1 MIERCAQP
9 FFFVLNELNVLRAEQ
24 PDTER
29 PEVVVETRSRFSA
42 ARFSEIDDDRISPAQ
57 WRIVFISGM
66 GFFTDAYDLF
76 IIGVVLKL
84 LKSEWHIS
92 SLETAIVG
100 ATALVSAA
108 IGSAAFGRIADVF
121 GRKYIYGFEVLV
133 LGAGA
138 IASAFSPNVWWLV
151 AFRFIL
157 GLGIGGDYPVSATI
171 ASEFAGKKTRG
182 LMISTVFAMQGIGL
196 IVGPLLAIAL
206 LAVHVPQDLV
216 WRILLAAGAIPPLAV
231 FWARRHLKETPR
243 FEKLAESEGDATS
256 KEAKRKG
263 FVAAMKEAF
272 GGDRQLV
279 RWLVGTSL
287 AWFFL
292 DLAYYGNT
300 ISNQAFVSAV
310 SPKGT
315 EIHDLYLSLL
325 VFAFAAF
332 PGYLLSIYGMDR
344 WGRKTIQLLGF
355 AMMAASF
362 LGIAFL
368 GDAKSILVPFVAL
381 YCLNYFFTEFGPN
394 TTTFVLPAEIFPSR
408 VRTTSHGIS
417 ATAGKMGA
425 AVGTFSFPL
434 LQAKFGLPGP
444 MWIAALSSVAGF
456 ALTWALLPEPNGLDL
471 EEASRD
477 KSFDSSSGKLA
488 PAGA

>member
-1 MIERCAQP
+1 MQQP
-9 FFFVLNELNVLRAEQ
+9 A
-24 PDTER
+24 
-29 PEVVVETRSRFSA
+29 RFSA
-42 ARFSEIDDDRISPAQ
+42 ARFSEIEDARVSPEQ
-57 WRIVFISGM
+57 WRIVLISGM

-84 LKSEWHIS
+84 LHAQWHIS
-92 SLETAIVG
+92 SFETAVVG

-108 IGSAAFGRIADVF
+108 IGSAVFGRVADVF

-138 IASAFSPNVWWLV
+138 IASAFSPNIWWLIV
-151 AFRFIL
+151 FRFVL

-206 LAVHVPQDLV
+206 IEMNVPSDLV

-231 FWARRHLKETPR
+231 FWARRHLQETPR
-243 FEKLAESEGDATS
+243 FAKLSEGQSDELTERAKKVGYVEALRTAFGKDRKLAT
-256 KEAKRKG
+256 
-263 FVAAMKEAF
+263 
-272 GGDRQLV
+272 
-279 RWLVGTSL
+279 WLAGTSL

-300 ISNQAFVSAV
+300 ISNQQFVAAV
-310 SPKGT
+310 SPQGS
-315 EIHDLYLSLL
+315 EIHDLFVSLL

-344 WGRKTIQLLGF
+344 WGRKLIQLLGF

-362 LGIAFL
+362 IGIAII
-368 GDAKSILVPFVAL
+368 GDAKTILVPFIAM

-394 TTTFVLPAEIFPSR
+394 TTTFVLPAEIFPVS

-417 ATAGKMGA
+417 ATVGKIGA
-425 AVGTFSFPL
+425 AVGTFGFPL
-434 LQAKFGLPGP
+434 LQARFGLPGP
-444 MWIAALSSVAGF
+444 MWVAGTCCVIGF
-456 ALTWALLPEPNGLDL
+456 ALTWTLLPEPNGLDL

-477 KSFDSSSGKLA
+477 ERFA
-488 PAGA
+488 PAEKHLQPA

>member
-1 MIERCAQP
+1 VQS
-9 FFFVLNELNVLRAEQ
+9 
-24 PDTER
+24 T
-29 PEVVVETRSRFSA
+29 SRFSA
-42 ARFSEIDDDRISPAQ
+42 ARFSEIDDAHMSKAQ
-57 WRIVFISGM
+57 WGIVLISGM

-84 LKSEWHIS
+84 LKSEWHIG

-108 IGSAAFGRIADVF
+108 IGSLVFGRIADVF

-138 IASAFSPNVWWLV
+138 IASAFSPNIWWLV

-182 LMISTVFAMQGIGL
+182 LMISSVFAMQGIGL

-243 FEKLAESEGDATS
+243 FAQMSEGKDDAVAD
-256 KEAKRKG
+256 KAKRVG
-263 FVAAMKEAF
+263 FIAALREAF
-272 GGDRQLV
+272 GRAPQQSK
-279 RWLVGTSL
+279 WLIGTSA
-287 AWFFL
+287 AWFLL

-300 ISNQAFVSAV
+300 ISNQEFVTAV
-310 SPKGT
+310 SPKGSQ
-315 EIHDLYLSLL
+315 IHDLFLSLL

-332 PGYLLSIYGMDR
+332 PGYLLSIFGMDR
-344 WGRKTIQLLGF
+344 WGRKTIQMLGF
-355 AMMAASF
+355 GMMAASF
-362 LGIAFL
+362 IAIAFL
-368 GDAKSILVPFVAL
+368 GDAKTIVVPFIAL

-394 TTTFVLPAEIFPSR
+394 TTTFVLPAEIFPMS

-417 ATAGKMGA
+417 ATVGKVGA

-444 MWIAALSSVAGF
+444 MWVAGICCIGGL
-456 ALTWALLPEPNGLDL
+456 AVTWALLPEPNGLDL

-477 KSFDSSSGKLA
+477 HAFSGK
-488 PAGA
+488 PEGAGKLQPQRA

>member
-1 MIERCAQP
+1 MQS
-9 FFFVLNELNVLRAEQ
+9 
-24 PDTER
+24 T
-29 PEVVVETRSRFSA
+29 SRFSA
-42 ARFSEIDDDRISPAQ
+42 ARFSEIDDAHISKAQ
-57 WRIVFISGM
+57 WGIVLISGM

-84 LKSEWHIS
+84 LKSEWHIG

-108 IGSAAFGRIADVF
+108 IGSLVFGRIADVF

-138 IASAFSPNVWWLV
+138 IASAFSPNIWWLV
-151 AFRFIL
+151 AFRFVL

-182 LMISTVFAMQGIGL
+182 LMISSVFAMQGIGL

-243 FEKLAESEGDATS
+243 FAQMSAGKDDAVAD
-256 KEAKRKG
+256 KAKRVG
-263 FVAAMKEAF
+263 FIAALREAF
-272 GGDRQLV
+272 GRAPELSK
-279 RWLVGTSL
+279 WLIGTSA
-287 AWFFL
+287 AWFLL

-300 ISNQAFVSAV
+300 ISNQEFVTAV
-310 SPKGT
+310 SPKGSQ
-315 EIHDLYLSLL
+315 IHDLFLSLL

-332 PGYLLSIYGMDR
+332 PGYLLAIFGMDR
-344 WGRKTIQLLGF
+344 WGRKTIQMLGF
-355 AMMAASF
+355 GLMAASF
-362 LGIAFL
+362 IAIAFL
-368 GDAKSILVPFVAL
+368 GDAKTIVVPFIAL

-394 TTTFVLPAEIFPSR
+394 TTTFVLPAEIFPMS

-417 ATAGKMGA
+417 ATVGKVGA

-444 MWIAALSSVAGF
+444 MWVAGLCCLGGL
-456 ALTWALLPEPNGLDL
+456 AVTWALLPEPSGLDL

-477 KSFDSSSGKLA
+477 HAFSGTQD
-488 PAGA
+488 GARQLQPQRA

>member
-1 MIERCAQP
+1 MSKLQWSI
-9 FFFVLNELNVLRAEQ
+9 VL
-24 PDTER
+24 
-29 PEVVVETRSRFSA
+29 
-42 ARFSEIDDDRISPAQ
+42 
-57 WRIVFISGM
+57 ISGM

-84 LKSEWHIS
+84 LKPEWHLGSFEI
-92 SLETAIVG
+92 AIVG

-108 IGSAAFGRIADVF
+108 IGSAVFGRIADVV

-138 IASAFSPNVWWLV
+138 IASAFSPNIWWLV
-151 AFRFIL
+151 AFRFVL

-182 LMISTVFAMQGIGL
+182 LMISSVFAMQGIGL

-206 LAVHVPQDLV
+206 LAAKMPQDLV
-216 WRILLAAGAIPPLAV
+216 WRALLAAGAIPPLAV

-243 FEKLAESEGDATS
+243 FAQLAEGHDDAMAL
-256 KEAKRKG
+256 EAKRKG
-263 FVAAMKEAF
+263 FITALKEAF
-272 GGDRQLV
+272 GNDKQLQ
-279 RWLVGTSL
+279 RWIVGTSL

-310 SPKGT
+310 SVHAS
-315 EIHDLYLSLL
+315 EIHDLFVSLL
-325 VFAFAAF
+325 VFTFAAF
-332 PGYLLSIYGMDR
+332 PGYLLSIYGMDK
-344 WGRKTIQLLGF
+344 WGRKAIQLLGF
-355 AMMAASF
+355 GMMAASF
-362 LGIAFL
+362 IAIALL
-368 GDAKSILVPFVAL
+368 GDGKTIIVPFVLL

-394 TTTFVLPAEIFPSR
+394 TTTFVLPAEIFPAS

-417 ATAGKMGA
+417 ATVGKLGA

-444 MWIAALSSVAGF
+444 MWIAGASCIVGLAI
-456 ALTWALLPEPNGLDL
+456 TWSLLPEPKGLEL

-477 KSFDSSSGKLA
+477 RSFDRGREAL
-488 PAGA
+488 PAAG

>member
-1 MIERCAQP
+1 MQS
-9 FFFVLNELNVLRAEQ
+9 Q
-24 PDTER
+24 
-29 PEVVVETRSRFSA
+29 SRFSA
-42 ARFSEIDDDRISPAQ
+42 ARFSEIEDERMSKTQ
-57 WRIVFISGM
+57 WSIVLISGM

-84 LKSEWHIS
+84 LQSEWHIGAV
-92 SLETAIVG
+92 ETAIVG

-108 IGSAAFGRIADVF
+108 IGSAVFGRIADVF

-138 IASAFSPNVWWLV
+138 IASAFSPNIWWLV

-182 LMISTVFAMQGIGL
+182 LMISSVFAMQGIGL

-206 LAVHVPQDLV
+206 LAVNVPQDLV
-216 WRILLAAGAIPPLAV
+216 WRILLGAGAVPPLAV

-243 FEKLAESEGDATS
+243 FAQMAEGKDDDIG
-256 KEAKRKG
+256 KEAKRVG
-263 FVAAMKEAF
+263 FVTALKEAF
-272 GGDRQLV
+272 GSDKQLQK
-279 RWLVGTSL
+279 WLIGTSL

-310 SPKGT
+310 SQHASQ
-315 EIHDLYLSLL
+315 IHDLLVSLL
-325 VFAFAAF
+325 VFTFAAF
-332 PGYLLSIYGMDR
+332 PGYLLSVYGMDK
-344 WGRKTIQLLGF
+344 WGRKRIQLLGF

-362 LGIAFL
+362 IGIAFL
-368 GDAKSILVPFVAL
+368 GDAKSIIVPFVGL

-394 TTTFVLPAEIFPSR
+394 TTTFVLPAEIFPTK

-417 ATAGKMGA
+417 ATVGKLGA

-444 MWIAALSSVAGF
+444 MWIAGASCVVGLAI
-456 ALTWALLPEPNGLDL
+456 TWSLLPEPNGLDL

-477 KSFDSSSGKLA
+477 KSFDRNRELR
-488 PAGA
+488 PANA

>member
-1 MIERCAQP
+1 M
-9 FFFVLNELNVLRAEQ
+9 
-24 PDTER
+24 
-29 PEVVVETRSRFSA
+29 SK
-42 ARFSEIDDDRISPAQ
+42 AQ
-57 WRIVFISGM
+57 WRIVWISGM

-84 LKSEWHIS
+84 LKAEWHIG

-138 IASAFSPNVWWLV
+138 IASAFSPNIWWLV
-151 AFRFIL
+151 AFRFTL

-182 LMISTVFAMQGIGL
+182 FMISTVFAMQGIGL

-206 LAVHVPQDLV
+206 LAAKVPQDLV
-216 WRILLAAGAIPPLAV
+216 WRLLLAAGAIPPLAV

-243 FEKLAESEGDATS
+243 FAQLAEGTQDEVAQ
-256 KEAKRKG
+256 KAKRIG
-263 FVAAMKEAF
+263 FVQALRDAF
-272 GGDRQLV
+272 GQDRALV
-279 RWLVGTSL
+279 KWLVGTSL

-300 ISNQAFVSAV
+300 ISNTQFVSAV
-310 SPKGT
+310 SPHGSQ
-315 EIHDLYLSLL
+315 IHDLFVSLL
-325 VFAFAAF
+325 IFTFAAF

-344 WGRKTIQLLGF
+344 WGRKRIQLLGF

-362 LGIAFL
+362 IGIAFL
-368 GDAKSILVPFVAL
+368 GDAKTILVPFIAL

-394 TTTFVLPAEIFPSR
+394 TTTFVLPAEIFPVS

-417 ATAGKMGA
+417 ATVGKVGA

-444 MWIAALSSVAGF
+444 MWIAGLSSIVGF
-456 ALTWALLPEPNGLDL
+456 ALTWALLPEPKGLDL

-477 KSFDSSSGKLA
+477 KTFERRQQLQPVSAVS
-488 PAGA
+488 

>member
-1 MIERCAQP
+1 MQT
-9 FFFVLNELNVLRAEQ
+9 Q
-24 PDTER
+24 
-29 PEVVVETRSRFSA
+29 SRFSA
-42 ARFSEIDDDRISPAQ
+42 ARFSEIDEDRISKAQ
-57 WRIVFISGM
+57 WNIVLISGM

-84 LKSEWHIS
+84 LKSEWHLGSFEI
-92 SLETAIVG
+92 AIVG
-100 ATALVSAA
+100 ATALISAA
-108 IGSAAFGRIADVF
+108 IGSAVFGRVADVF

-138 IASAFSPNVWWLV
+138 IASAFSPDIWWLV

-171 ASEFAGKKTRG
+171 ASEFGGKKTRG
-182 LMISTVFAMQGIGL
+182 LMISSVFAMQGIGL
-196 IVGPLLAIAL
+196 IAGPLLAIAL
-206 LAVHVPQDLV
+206 LAAKVPEDLV
-216 WRILLAAGAIPPLAV
+216 WRVLLAAGALPPLAV

-243 FEKLAESEGDATS
+243 FAQLAEGKSDAVAD
-256 KEAKRKG
+256 EAKRKG
-263 FVAAMKEAF
+263 FVTALKEAF
-272 GGDRQLV
+272 GSDKQLQK
-279 RWLVGTSL
+279 WIVGTSL

-310 SPKGT
+310 SRHAS
-315 EIHDLYLSLL
+315 EIHDLFVSLL
-325 VFAFAAF
+325 VFVFAAF
-332 PGYLLSIYGMDR
+332 PGYLLSIYGMDK

-362 LGIAFL
+362 VAIALL
-368 GDAKSILVPFVAL
+368 GDAKTILVPFVAL

-394 TTTFVLPAEIFPSR
+394 TTTFVLPAEIFPVS

-417 ATAGKMGA
+417 ATIGKLGA

-444 MWIAALSSVAGF
+444 MWIAGASCVLGLAV
-456 ALTWALLPEPNGLDL
+456 TWFMLPEPKGLEL

-477 KSFDSSSGKLA
+477 TAFERALGQLR
-488 PAGA
+488 PASA

>member
-1 MIERCAQP
+1 MQSP
-9 FFFVLNELNVLRAEQ
+9 
-24 PDTER
+24 
-29 PEVVVETRSRFSA
+29 SRFSA
-42 ARFSEIDDDRISPAQ
+42 ARFSEIDDERISRDQ
-57 WRIVFISGM
+57 WKIVLISGM

-84 LKSEWHIS
+84 LKSEWHIGA
-92 SLETAIVG
+92 LEVAVVG

-108 IGSAAFGRIADVF
+108 IGSAVFGRIADVF

-138 IASAFSPNVWWLV
+138 IASAFSPNIWWLI

-182 LMISTVFAMQGIGL
+182 LMISSVFAMQGIGL

-206 LAVHVPQDLV
+206 LSAKVPQDLV
-216 WRILLAAGAIPPLAV
+216 WRILLAAGALPPLAV

-243 FEKLAESEGDATS
+243 FAQMTEGKNDAVGEK
-256 KEAKRKG
+256 AKRIG
-263 FVAAMKEAF
+263 FVRALKEAF
-272 GGDRQLV
+272 GRDRQLA
-279 RWLVGTSL
+279 RWLVGTSA
-287 AWFFL
+287 AWFLL

-300 ISNQAFVSAV
+300 ISNQEFVTAV
-310 SPKGT
+310 SPHGSQ
-315 EIHDLYLSLL
+315 IHDLFLSLL
-325 VFAFAAF
+325 VFTFAAF
-332 PGYLLSIYGMDR
+332 PGYLLSIFGMDR
-344 WGRKTIQLLGF
+344 WGRKAIQLLGF
-355 AMMAASF
+355 GMMAASF
-362 LGIAFL
+362 IGIAFL
-368 GDAKSILVPFVAL
+368 GDAKTILVPFITL

-394 TTTFVLPAEIFPSR
+394 TTTFVLPAEIFPLS

-417 ATAGKMGA
+417 ATVGKIGA
-425 AVGTFSFPL
+425 AIGTFSFPL

-444 MWIAALSSVAGF
+444 MWVAGICCLGGL
-456 ALTWALLPEPNGLDL
+456 AVTWALLPEPNGLDL

-477 KSFDSSSGKLA
+477 ASFSAS
-488 PAGA
+488 PALQPT

>member
-1 MIERCAQP
+1 MESA
-9 FFFVLNELNVLRAEQ
+9 
-24 PDTER
+24 
-29 PEVVVETRSRFSA
+29 SRFSS
-42 ARFSEIDDDRISPAQ
+42 ARFSEIEHDKMSRAQ
-57 WRIVFISGM
+57 WGIVLISGM

-92 SLETAIVG
+92 SYETAIVG

-108 IGSAAFGRIADVF
+108 IGSFAFGRVADVF

-133 LGAGA
+133 LAAGA
-138 IASAFSPNVWWLV
+138 IASAFSPNIWWLV
-151 AFRFIL
+151 AFRFVL

-182 LMISTVFAMQGIGL
+182 LMISSVFAMQGIGL

-206 LAVHVPQDLV
+206 ISLGVKQDLV
-216 WRILLAAGAIPPLAV
+216 WRILLAAGALPPLAV

-243 FEKLAESEGDATS
+243 FQQLSEGNSDKLGERAKKTGFIDAL
-256 KEAKRKG
+256 
-263 FVAAMKEAF
+263 KEAF
-272 GGDRQLV
+272 GKDGQLLK
-279 RWLVGTSL
+279 WLIGTSTC
-287 AWFFL
+287 WFFL

-300 ISNQAFVSAV
+300 ISNSQFVSAV
-310 SPKGT
+310 SPKASET
-315 EIHDLYLSLL
+315 HDLLISLL
-325 VFAFAAF
+325 VFTFAAF

-344 WGRKTIQLLGF
+344 WGRKTIQMLGF

-362 LGIAFL
+362 IGIAFL
-368 GDAKSILVPFVAL
+368 GDAKSILVPFAIL
-381 YCLNYFFTEFGPN
+381 YCVNYFFTEFGPN
-394 TTTFVLPAEIFPSR
+394 TTTFVLPAEIFPAG

-417 ATAGKMGA
+417 ATVGKIGA

-434 LQAKFGLPGP
+434 LQAHFGLPGP
-444 MWIAALSSVAGF
+444 MWIAGISSLIGF
-456 ALTWALLPEPNGLDL
+456 GLTWSLLPEPKGLDL

-477 KSFDSSSGKLA
+477 RAFSGDARRSPNEPIPA
-488 PAGA
+488 PA

>member
-1 MIERCAQP
+1 MESAR
-9 FFFVLNELNVLRAEQ
+9 
-24 PDTER
+24 
-29 PEVVVETRSRFSA
+29 RFSA
-42 ARFSEIDDDRISPAQ
+42 SRFSEIDDEHISAAQ
-57 WRIVFISGM
+57 WRIVLISGM

-84 LKSEWHIS
+84 LKDEWHIGP
-92 SLETAIVG
+92 LETAIVG

-108 IGSAAFGRIADVF
+108 IGSAVFGRIADVF

-138 IASAFSPNVWWLV
+138 IASAFSPSIWWLV

-182 LMISTVFAMQGIGL
+182 VMVASVFAMQGLGL

-206 LAVHVPQDLV
+206 ISAGVAHDLV

-231 FWARRHLKETPR
+231 FYARRHLKETPR
-243 FEKLAESEGDATS
+243 FQALAEGKDDSLAQKVKQT
-256 KEAKRKG
+256 G
-263 FVAAMKEAF
+263 FVTALKTAF
-272 GGDRQLV
+272 GGDRKLFQ
-279 RWLVGTSL
+279 WLIGTSL

-300 ISNQAFVSAV
+300 ISNQQFVSAV
-310 SPKGT
+310 NPHANIT
-315 EIHDLYLSLL
+315 HDLFVSLL
-325 VFAFAAF
+325 VFTFAAF
-332 PGYLLSIYGMDR
+332 PGYLLAIFGMDR
-344 WGRKTIQLLGF
+344 WGRKTIQMLGF
-355 AMMAASF
+355 AIMAASF
-362 LGIAFL
+362 IGIAFL
-368 GDAKSILVPFVAL
+368 GDAKTILVPFVAL

-394 TTTFVLPAEIFPSR
+394 TTTFILPAEIFPAS

-417 ATAGKMGA
+417 ATVGKLGA

-434 LQAKFGLPGP
+434 LQAAFGLPGP
-444 MWIAALSSVAGF
+444 MWVAG
-456 ALTWALLPEPNGLDL
+456 LSCLVGLGVTWSLLPEPKGLDL

-477 KSFDSSSGKLA
+477 SHFGFSESAGGRGPDA
-488 PAGA
+488 PSYG

>member
-1 MIERCAQP
+1 M
-9 FFFVLNELNVLRAEQ
+9 
-24 PDTER
+24 
-29 PEVVVETRSRFSA
+29 SK
-42 ARFSEIDDDRISPAQ
+42 AQ
-57 WRIVFISGM
+57 WGIVLISGM

-84 LKSEWHIS
+84 LKTEWHLG
-92 SLETAIVG
+92 SLEMAVVG

-108 IGSAAFGRIADVF
+108 IGSAVFGRIADVF

-138 IASAFSPNVWWLV
+138 IASAFSPNIWWLI

-182 LMISTVFAMQGIGL
+182 LMISSVFAMQGIGL

-206 LAVHVPQDLV
+206 LSAHVPQDIV
-216 WRILLAAGAIPPLAV
+216 WRVLLAAGAIPPLAV

-243 FEKLAESEGDATS
+243 FAQMSEGKDDAVAE
-256 KEAKRKG
+256 KAKKLG
-263 FVAAMKEAF
+263 FVEALRQAF
-272 GGDRQLV
+272 GHDRQLAK
-279 RWLVGTSL
+279 WLVGTSL

-300 ISNQAFVSAV
+300 ISNQEFVSAV
-310 SPKGT
+310 SPQGSQ
-315 EIHDLYLSLL
+315 IHDLYLSLL

-332 PGYLLSIYGMDR
+332 PGYLLSIFGMDR

-362 LGIAFL
+362 IGIAFI
-368 GDAKSILVPFVAL
+368 GDAKAIVIPFVAL
-381 YCLNYFFTEFGPN
+381 YCINYFFTEFGPN
-394 TTTFVLPAEIFPSR
+394 TTTFVLPAEIFPVS

-417 ATAGKMGA
+417 ATIGKIGA

-434 LQAKFGLPGP
+434 LQARFGLPGP
-444 MWIAALSSVAGF
+444 MWIAGACCVVGF
-456 ALTWALLPEPNGLDL
+456 AVTWSLLPEPNGLDL

-477 KSFDSSSGKLA
+477 KSFGHGALN
-488 PAGA
+488 PAR

>member
-1 MIERCAQP
+1 ME
-9 FFFVLNELNVLRAEQ
+9 
-24 PDTER
+24 
-29 PEVVVETRSRFSA
+29 RSRFSA
-42 ARFSEIDDDRISPAQ
+42 ARFSEVDDDRVSKAQ
-57 WRIVFISGM
+57 WGIIFVAGM

-76 IIGVVLKL
+76 IIGVVLKF
-84 LKSEWHIS
+84 LKPEWHIGS
-92 SLETAIVG
+92 FEVAIVG

-108 IGSAAFGRIADVF
+108 IGSAIFGRIADIF

-133 LGAGA
+133 LGLGA
-138 IASAFSPNVWWLV
+138 VASAFSPNIWFLV
-151 AFRFIL
+151 VCRFIL

-171 ASEFAGKKTRG
+171 ASEFAGKKVRG
-182 LMISTVFAMQGIGL
+182 LMISTVFSMQGIGL

-206 LAVHVPQDLV
+206 IAAKVPPDLV

-243 FEKLAESEGDATS
+243 FAQLAEVAEDKTS

-263 FVAAMKEAF
+263 FVTALKEAF
-272 GGDRQLV
+272 AGDGHLQK
-279 RWLVGTSL
+279 WLIGTSA

-300 ISNQAFVSAV
+300 ISNQAFVAAV
-310 SPKGT
+310 SPHASET
-315 EIHDLYLSLL
+315 HDLFVSLL
-325 VFAFAAF
+325 VFTFAAF

-344 WGRKTIQLLGF
+344 WGRKSIQMLGF
-355 AMMAASF
+355 FMMAASF
-362 LGIAFL
+362 VGIAFL
-368 GDAKSILVPFVAL
+368 GDTTKMLVPFVVL
-381 YCLNYFFTEFGPN
+381 YCVNYFFTEFGPN
-394 TTTFVLPAEIFPSR
+394 TTTFVLPAEIFPTS

-417 ATAGKMGA
+417 ATIGKVGA

-444 MWIAALSSVAGF
+444 MWIAGLSSIVG
-456 ALTWALLPEPNGLDL
+456 LGVTWFLLPEPKGLDL

-477 KSFDSSSGKLA
+477 KALGQRSSGGNQNLKPA
-488 PAGA
+488 PT

>member
-1 MIERCAQP
+1 MQS
-9 FFFVLNELNVLRAEQ
+9 Q
-24 PDTER
+24 
-29 PEVVVETRSRFSA
+29 SRFSA
-42 ARFSEIDDDRISPAQ
+42 ARFSEIDDDHISRAQ
-57 WRIVFISGM
+57 WNIVLISGM

-84 LKSEWHIS
+84 LKSEWHIGS
-92 SLETAIVG
+92 FETAIVG

-108 IGSAAFGRIADVF
+108 IGSAVFGRIADVF

-138 IASAFSPNVWWLV
+138 IASAFSPSIWWLV

-182 LMISTVFAMQGIGL
+182 FMISTVFAMQGIGL

-206 LAVHVPQDLV
+206 LAAKVPQDLV
-216 WRILLAAGAIPPLAV
+216 WRILLAAGALPPLAV

-243 FEKLAESEGDATS
+243 FANLAKGTDDAVS
-256 KEAKRKG
+256 KRAKRTG
-263 FVAAMKEAF
+263 FVNALKEAF
-272 GGDRQLV
+272 GADKMLFK
-279 RWLVGTSL
+279 WLIGTSL
-287 AWFFL
+287 TWFFL

-300 ISNQAFVSAV
+300 ISNQSFVSAV
-310 SPKGT
+310 SVNASQ
-315 EIHDLYLSLL
+315 IHDLFVSLL

-332 PGYLLSIYGMDR
+332 PGYLLSIYGMDK
-344 WGRKTIQLLGF
+344 WGRKRIQLLGF
-355 AMMAASF
+355 AIMAVSF
-362 LGIAFL
+362 IGIALL
-368 GDAKSILVPFVAL
+368 GDAKSIIVPFIAL
-381 YCLNYFFTEFGPN
+381 YCINYFFTEFGPN
-394 TTTFVLPAEIFPSR
+394 TTTFVFPAEIFPTS

-417 ATAGKMGA
+417 ATVGKVGA

-444 MWIAALSSVAGF
+444 MWVAG
-456 ALTWALLPEPNGLDL
+456 ASCIIGLAITWSLLPEPNGLDL

-477 KSFDSSSGKLA
+477 KSMGSKLHLQ
-488 PAGA
+488 PAEA

>member
-1 MIERCAQP
+1 MESS
-9 FFFVLNELNVLRAEQ
+9 
-24 PDTER
+24 
-29 PEVVVETRSRFSA
+29 SRFSA
-42 ARFSEIDDDRISPAQ
+42 ARFSEIDDDRMSKAQ
-57 WRIVFISGM
+57 WGIVLISGM

-84 LKSEWHIS
+84 LKTEWHIG

-108 IGSAAFGRIADVF
+108 IGSLVFGRIADVF

-138 IASAFSPNVWWLV
+138 IASAFSPNIWWLV

-182 LMISTVFAMQGIGL
+182 LMISSVFAMQGIGL

-206 LAVHVPQDLV
+206 LAAHVPQDLV
-216 WRILLAAGAIPPLAV
+216 WRILLAVGAIPPLAV

-243 FEKLAESEGDATS
+243 FAQMSEG
-256 KEAKRKG
+256 KEDDVAEKAKKVG
-263 FVAAMKEAF
+263 FVTALKDAF
-272 GGDRQLV
+272 GRAPELSK
-279 RWLVGTSL
+279 WLIGTSA
-287 AWFFL
+287 AWFLL

-300 ISNQAFVSAV
+300 ISNQEFVTAV
-310 SPKGT
+310 SPKGSQ
-315 EIHDLYLSLL
+315 IHDLFLSLL
-325 VFAFAAF
+325 VFTFAAF
-332 PGYLLSIYGMDR
+332 PGYLLSIFGMDR
-344 WGRKTIQLLGF
+344 WGRKTIQMLGF
-355 AMMAASF
+355 GMMAASF
-362 LGIAFL
+362 IAIAFL
-368 GDAKSILVPFVAL
+368 GDAKTIVVPFIAL

-394 TTTFVLPAEIFPSR
+394 TTTFVLPAEIFPMS

-417 ATAGKMGA
+417 ATVGKAGA

-444 MWIAALSSVAGF
+444 MWVAGICCI
-456 ALTWALLPEPNGLDL
+456 AGLAVTWALLPEPNGLDL

-477 KSFDSSSGKLA
+477 HAFSGKDA
-488 PAGA
+488 GRQMKPQPA

>member
-1 MIERCAQP
+1 LQS
-9 FFFVLNELNVLRAEQ
+9 
-24 PDTER
+24 T
-29 PEVVVETRSRFSA
+29 SRFSA
-42 ARFSEIDDDRISPAQ
+42 ARFSEIDDAQMSKAQ
-57 WRIVFISGM
+57 WGIVLISGM

-84 LKSEWHIS
+84 LKSEWHIG

-108 IGSAAFGRIADVF
+108 IGSLVFGRIADVF

-138 IASAFSPNVWWLV
+138 IASAFSPNIWWLV

-182 LMISTVFAMQGIGL
+182 LMISSVFAMQGIGL

-216 WRILLAAGAIPPLAV
+216 WRILLAAGAVPPLAV

-243 FEKLAESEGDATS
+243 FAQMTEGKEDALAD
-256 KEAKRKG
+256 KAKRVG
-263 FVAAMKEAF
+263 FVEALKEAF
-272 GGDRQLV
+272 GKDKQLV
-279 RWLVGTSL
+279 KWLIGTSA
-287 AWFFL
+287 AWFLL

-300 ISNQAFVSAV
+300 ISNQAFVGAV
-310 SPKGT
+310 SPGGT
-315 EIHDLYLSLL
+315 QVHDLYLSLL

-332 PGYLLSIYGMDR
+332 PGYLLSIFGMDR
-344 WGRKTIQLLGF
+344 WGRKTIQVLGF
-355 AMMAASF
+355 GMMAASF
-362 LGIAFL
+362 IGIAFL
-368 GDAKSILVPFVAL
+368 GDAKTIVVPFIVL

-394 TTTFVLPAEIFPSR
+394 TTTFVLPAEIFPMS

-417 ATAGKMGA
+417 ATVGKVGA

-444 MWIAALSSVAGF
+444 MWVAGICCLGGL
-456 ALTWALLPEPNGLDL
+456 AVTWALLPEPNGLDL

-477 KSFDSSSGKLA
+477 SGFSRGEKSPQGSLA
-488 PAGA
+488 PA

>member
-1 MIERCAQP
+1 M
-9 FFFVLNELNVLRAEQ
+9 
-24 PDTER
+24 
-29 PEVVVETRSRFSA
+29 SK
-42 ARFSEIDDDRISPAQ
+42 AQ
-57 WRIVFISGM
+57 WGIVLISGM

-84 LKSEWHIS
+84 LKTEWHIGTV
-92 SLETAIVG
+92 ETAIVG

-108 IGSAAFGRIADVF
+108 IGSLVFGRIADVF

-138 IASAFSPNVWWLV
+138 IASAFSPNIWWLV

-182 LMISTVFAMQGIGL
+182 LMISSVFAMQGIGL

-206 LAVHVPQDLV
+206 LAAHVPQDLV
-216 WRILLAAGAIPPLAV
+216 WRILLAIGAVPPLAV

-243 FEKLAESEGDATS
+243 FAQMTEGKDDAVAD
-256 KEAKRKG
+256 KAKKVG
-263 FVAAMKEAF
+263 FVTALKEAF
-272 GGDRQLV
+272 GRAPELSK
-279 RWLVGTSL
+279 WLIGTSA
-287 AWFFL
+287 AWFLL

-300 ISNQAFVSAV
+300 ISNQEFVTAV
-310 SPKGT
+310 SPKGSQ
-315 EIHDLYLSLL
+315 IHDLFLSLM
-325 VFAFAAF
+325 VFTFAAF
-332 PGYLLSIYGMDR
+332 PGYLLSIFGMDR
-344 WGRKTIQLLGF
+344 WGRKTIQMLGF
-355 AMMAASF
+355 GIMAASF
-362 LGIAFL
+362 IAIAFL
-368 GDAKSILVPFVAL
+368 GDAKTIVVPFIAL

-394 TTTFVLPAEIFPSR
+394 TTTFVLPAEIFPVS

-417 ATAGKMGA
+417 ATVGKVGA

-444 MWIAALSSVAGF
+444 MWVAGICCIGG
-456 ALTWALLPEPNGLDL
+456 LIVTWALLPEPNGLDL

-477 KSFDSSSGKLA
+477 QSFSGGNDGGGQLR
-488 PAGA
+488 PQPT

>member
-1 MIERCAQP
+1 M
-9 FFFVLNELNVLRAEQ
+9 
-24 PDTER
+24 
-29 PEVVVETRSRFSA
+29 
-42 ARFSEIDDDRISPAQ
+42 
-57 WRIVFISGM
+57 
-66 GFFTDAYDLF
+66 
-76 IIGVVLKL
+76 
-84 LKSEWHIS
+84 
-92 SLETAIVG
+92 
-100 ATALVSAA
+100 
-108 IGSAAFGRIADVF
+108 F

-138 IASAFSPNVWWLV
+138 IASAFSPNIWWLV

-182 LMISTVFAMQGIGL
+182 FMISTVFAMQGIGL

-206 LAVHVPQDLV
+206 LAAKVPQDLV
-216 WRILLAAGAIPPLAV
+216 WRLLLAAGAIPPLAV

-243 FEKLAESEGDATS
+243 FAQLAEGTQDEVAQ
-256 KEAKRKG
+256 KAKRIG
-263 FVAAMKEAF
+263 FVQALRDAF
-272 GGDRQLV
+272 GQDRQLV
-279 RWLVGTSL
+279 KWLVGTSL

-300 ISNQAFVSAV
+300 ISNTQFVSAV
-310 SPKGT
+310 SPHGSQ
-315 EIHDLYLSLL
+315 IHDLFVSLL
-325 VFAFAAF
+325 IFTFAAF

-344 WGRKTIQLLGF
+344 WGRKRIQLLGF

-362 LGIAFL
+362 IGIAFL
-368 GDAKSILVPFVAL
+368 GDAKTILVPFIAL

-394 TTTFVLPAEIFPSR
+394 TTTFVLPAEIFPVS

-417 ATAGKMGA
+417 ATVGKVGA

-444 MWIAALSSVAGF
+444 MWIAGLSSIVGF
-456 ALTWALLPEPNGLDL
+456 ALTWALLPEPKGLDL

-477 KSFDSSSGKLA
+477 KTFERRQQLQPVSAVS
-488 PAGA
+488 

>member
-1 MIERCAQP
+1 MQ
-9 FFFVLNELNVLRAEQ
+9 
-24 PDTER
+24 TK
-29 PEVVVETRSRFSA
+29 SRFSA
-42 ARFSEIDDDRISPAQ
+42 ARFSEIDDEHISKEQ
-57 WRIVFISGM
+57 WHIVIISGM

-84 LKSEWHIS
+84 LQSEWHIS
-92 SLETAIVG
+92 SFETAIVG

-108 IGSAAFGRIADVF
+108 IGSAAFGRVADVF

-138 IASAFSPNVWWLV
+138 VASAFSPNIWWLV
-151 AFRFIL
+151 ACRFVL

-182 LMISTVFAMQGIGL
+182 LMISCVFAMQGIGL

-206 LAVHVPQDLV
+206 LAAQVPQDLV
-216 WRILLAAGAIPPLAV
+216 WRLLLAAGAIPPLAV

-243 FEKLAESEGDATS
+243 FAQLAQGATDDVA
-256 KEAKRKG
+256 KEAHRKG
-263 FVAAMKEAF
+263 FVTALKDAF
-272 GGDRQLV
+272 GSDRQLLK
-279 RWLVGTSL
+279 WLIGASL

-310 SPKGT
+310 SD
-315 EIHDLYLSLL
+315 HSSQVRDLFISLL
-325 VFAFAAF
+325 VFTFAAF
-332 PGYLLSIYGMDR
+332 PGYLLSAYGMDK
-344 WGRKTIQLLGF
+344 WGRKRIQLLGF
-355 AMMAASF
+355 ALMAATF
-362 LGIAFL
+362 IGIAFL
-368 GDAKSILVPFVAL
+368 GDAKAILVPFVAL

-394 TTTFVLPAEIFPSR
+394 TTTFVLPAEIFPAA
-408 VRTTSHGIS
+408 VRTTSHGIA
-417 ATAGKMGA
+417 ATIGKIGA

-444 MWIAALSSVAGF
+444 MWIAGASCIIGF
-456 ALTWALLPEPNGLDL
+456 VLTWSLLPEPKGLGL
-471 EEASRD
+471 EEASHD
-477 KSFDSSSGKLA
+477 TAFAASGNLK
-488 PAGA
+488 PANA

>member
-1 MIERCAQP
+1 MSDVKQAP
-9 FFFVLNELNVLRAEQ
+9 A
-24 PDTER
+24 
-29 PEVVVETRSRFSA
+29 RFSA
-42 ARFSEIDDDRISPAQ
+42 ARFSEIDDDRMSKLQ
-57 WRIVFISGM
+57 WSIVLISGM

-84 LKSEWHIS
+84 LKPEWHLGSFEI
-92 SLETAIVG
+92 AIIG

-108 IGSAAFGRIADVF
+108 IGSAVFGRVADIF

-138 IASAFSPNVWWLV
+138 IASAFSPNIWWLV

-182 LMISTVFAMQGIGL
+182 LMISSVFAMQGIGL

-206 LAVHVPQDLV
+206 LAARMPQDLV
-216 WRILLAAGAIPPLAV
+216 WRVLLAAGAIPPLAV

-243 FEKLAESEGDATS
+243 FAQLTEHHDDAVAAEV
-256 KEAKRKG
+256 KRKG
-263 FVAAMKEAF
+263 FVTALREAF
-272 GGDRQLV
+272 GADKQLQK
-279 RWLVGTSL
+279 WIVGTSL

-310 SPKGT
+310 SEHAS
-315 EIHDLYLSLL
+315 EIHDLFVSLL
-325 VFAFAAF
+325 VFTFAAF

-344 WGRKTIQLLGF
+344 WGRKSIQLLGF
-355 AMMAASF
+355 GMMAASF
-362 LGIAFL
+362 IAIALL
-368 GDAKSILVPFVAL
+368 GDAKTILVPFVVL

-394 TTTFVLPAEIFPSR
+394 TTTFVLPAEIFPAS

-417 ATAGKMGA
+417 ATVGKLGA

-444 MWIAALSSVAGF
+444 MWIAGASCIVGF
-456 ALTWALLPEPNGLDL
+456 AITWSLLPEPKGLEL

-477 KSFDSSSGKLA
+477 TAFSSGRFA
-488 PAGA
+488 PSAG

>member
-1 MIERCAQP
+1 VQS
-9 FFFVLNELNVLRAEQ
+9 
-24 PDTER
+24 T
-29 PEVVVETRSRFSA
+29 SRFSA
-42 ARFSEIDDDRISPAQ
+42 ARFSEIDDAHMSKAQ
-57 WRIVFISGM
+57 WGIVLISGM

-84 LKSEWHIS
+84 LKSEWHIG

-108 IGSAAFGRIADVF
+108 IGSLVFGRIADVF

-138 IASAFSPNVWWLV
+138 IASAFSPNIWWLV

-182 LMISTVFAMQGIGL
+182 LMISSVFAMQGIGL

-243 FEKLAESEGDATS
+243 FAQMSEGKDDAVAD
-256 KEAKRKG
+256 KAKRVG
-263 FVAAMKEAF
+263 FIAALREAF
-272 GGDRQLV
+272 GRAPELSK
-279 RWLVGTSL
+279 WLIGTSA
-287 AWFFL
+287 AWFLL
-292 DLAYYGNT
+292 DLAYNGNT
-300 ISNQAFVSAV
+300 ISNQEFVTAV
-310 SPKGT
+310 SPKGSQ
-315 EIHDLYLSLL
+315 IHDLFLSLL

-332 PGYLLSIYGMDR
+332 PGYLLSIFGMDR
-344 WGRKTIQLLGF
+344 WGRKTIQMLGF
-355 AMMAASF
+355 GMMAASF
-362 LGIAFL
+362 IAIAFL
-368 GDAKSILVPFVAL
+368 GDAKTIVVPFIAL

-394 TTTFVLPAEIFPSR
+394 TTTFVLPAEIFPMS

-417 ATAGKMGA
+417 ATVGKVGA

-444 MWIAALSSVAGF
+444 MWVAGICCIGGL
-456 ALTWALLPEPNGLDL
+456 AVTWALLPEPNGLDL

-477 KSFDSSSGKLA
+477 HAFSGK
-488 PAGA
+488 PEGAGKLQPQRA